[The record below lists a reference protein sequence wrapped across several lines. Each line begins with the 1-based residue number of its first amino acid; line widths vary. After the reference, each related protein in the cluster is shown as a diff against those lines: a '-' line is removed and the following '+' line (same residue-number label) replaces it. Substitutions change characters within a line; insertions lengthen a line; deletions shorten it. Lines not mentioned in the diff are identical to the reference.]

1 MLLLFLIPDI
11 CWYQNDFQSIS
22 GSFLVITVKKGY
34 DDLRLSIGLLQKV
47 LFSKMSLILFDQI
60 FVIRKIRQKIQKVIV
75 IHIKFHFY
83 VN

>member
-1 MLLLFLIPDI
+1 MLLWFLIPGI

-22 GSFLVITVKKGY
+22 GSFFVITVKKGY
-34 DDLRLSIGLLQKV
+34 DDLKLSMGLLQKV
-47 LFSKMSLILFDQI
+47 LFSRMSLILFDQI